1 MMLSVVAAA
10 ALAASSPSKLIW
22 DDVPLGVSI
31 PVSQETVLRVPEPV
45 EIGVPPELA
54 AKLRVE
60 SIKNVVLLKPN
71 AAFEQGRLVLRAIG
85 SNQVYLIDVTASANS
100 NADRYE
106 LIAPKAI
113 TQTVGLG
120 SAPVEDVR
128 IALTR
133 FASREF
139 FAPQRL
145 RGGLSAVRVP
155 VSLATVA
162 LYRGHAVRATPQAS
176 WSYANHFVTAVELL
190 NLTPDTRELDPRQLR
205 GDWLTATV
213 QHTSLAPAGQ
223 SGERTL
229 VYLVSARPF
238 EACQ

>member
-1 MMLSVVAAA
+1 MMLSVVVAA
-10 ALAASSPSKLIW
+10 ALAASSPNKLIW
-22 DDVPLGVSI
+22 DDVPLSVSI
-31 PVSQETVLRVPEPV
+31 PTSAETVLRVPEPV

-54 AKLRVE
+54 SKLRVE

-71 AAFEQGRLVLRAIG
+71 ASFEQGRLVLRALG
-85 SNQVYLIDVTASANS
+85 ANQVYLIDVTASANA
-100 NADRYE
+100 NTDRYE
-106 LIAPKAI
+106 LIAPKAL
-113 TQTVGLG
+113 TDGPEH
-120 SAPVEDVR
+120 APAQGEDVR

-155 VSLATVA
+155 VSLAPVA
-162 LYRGHAVRATPQAS
+162 IYRGHAVQATQQAS

-223 SGERTL
+223 AGERTL